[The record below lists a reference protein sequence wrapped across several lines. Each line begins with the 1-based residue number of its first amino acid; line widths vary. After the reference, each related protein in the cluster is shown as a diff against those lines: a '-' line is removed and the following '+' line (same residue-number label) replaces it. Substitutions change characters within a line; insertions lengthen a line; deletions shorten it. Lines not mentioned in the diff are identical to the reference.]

1 MINLDKEAAL
11 KQIDERTDIF
21 KKAMEEADLKKG
33 IIAKVVFVEDISGS
47 MINQYNDDT
56 MQGLTEMIFPVA
68 LNLDDDGELEMFVF
82 ENNVRQLE
90 SLNKDNFFGYVKDNV
105 TPLVGGG
112 TNYAPV
118 IKKIINNYTDSK
130 GLIFK
135 TRTSPKIPT
144 FVIFQ
149 TDGANDD
156 EHETDNTLKEASK
169 FNIFF
174 KFITTGNGTFG
185 YLNSLKNKGF
195 NNCDVLSVKDIKNLD
210 ANILYERLLQG
221 FKEFL
226 DSFN

>member
-11 KQIDERTDIF
+11 KQIDERSDIF
-21 KKAMEEADLKKG
+21 KKAMEEANLTKG
-33 IIAKVVFVEDISGS
+33 IIAKVVFASDISGS
-47 MINQYNDDT
+47 MSRLYSNGT

-82 ENNVRQLE
+82 DSNVQQLE
-90 SLNKDNFFGYVKDNV
+90 SLNKDNFFGYVKDNINH
-105 TPLVGGG
+105 LVGGG

-118 IKKIINNYTDSK
+118 IEKIINNYTDTK

-149 TDGANDD
+149 TDGDCYD
-156 EHETDNTLKEASK
+156 KSETDIALKEASK
-169 FNIFF
+169 YNIFF
-174 KFITTGNGTFG
+174 KFIATGKDNFG
-185 YLNSLKNKGF
+185 YLNSLMNRCFK
-195 NNCDVLSVKDIKNLD
+195 NCDLLTVRDIEDLNAD
-210 ANILYERLLQG
+210 ILYERLLQG